1 MKRAQSSI
9 EVLISFSILLLMLIV
24 MYELSH
30 SMSVATDNIASQFEG
45 EKVAAQIS
53 GEIYWAAVAGKG
65 TQINVSAYSYP
76 EQTIIT
82 SGQSVLSLGPQNNTL
97 AVALTIANITNRSG
111 PISSNQNLKVIYND
125 SNISISALN

>member
-30 SMSVATDNIASQFEG
+30 SMSVAKDNIASQFEG